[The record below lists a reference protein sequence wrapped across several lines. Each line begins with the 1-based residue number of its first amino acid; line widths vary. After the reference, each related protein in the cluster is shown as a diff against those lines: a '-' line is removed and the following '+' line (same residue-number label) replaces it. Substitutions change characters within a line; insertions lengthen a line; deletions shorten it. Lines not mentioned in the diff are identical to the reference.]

1 MVSARPARQVSAADA
16 MKQALRKK
24 ANTRL
29 VERKDEVA
37 ALVCR
42 ALGELGD
49 GVDAA
54 EGALKELEGAAD
66 SLGLP
71 LAAEEWGARLGSIK
85 KKGGGSHF
93 DEALL
98 SRAGEAHRRLSSLA
112 SMVAWRGALR
122 TRQTQASA
130 SAVPHGSPRPRTH
143 FGSCNR

>member
-1 MVSARPARQVSAADA
+1 MGQLIESALGDLANVEAAAQALKALEAAAD
-16 MKQALRKK
+16 
-24 ANTRL
+24 TF
-29 VERKDEVA
+29 
-37 ALVCR
+37 
-42 ALGELGD
+42 
-49 GVDAA
+49 
-54 EGALKELEGAAD
+54 
-66 SLGLP
+66 GLP
-71 LAAEEWGARLGSIK
+71 LAGEPWGARLGSIK

-98 SRAGEAHRRLSSLA
+98 GRAGEAHRRLSSLA